1 MSIKNVLNTK
11 KGVDMKK
18 EKSIYDEFDAELKL
32 NDKLVAQEKKTRK
45 KSEMTLDF
53 VNFIKTNNCKI
64 KGDKNG
70 KK

>member
-1 MSIKNVLNTK
+1 
-11 KGVDMKK
+11 MKK